1 MFQLT
6 MNNGQNLAFPD
17 ICLTPTPGGPVPIPY
32 PNISMSTTALP
43 PTTAMNILVD
53 GTPSLNMLSEIPL
66 SNGDEAGV
74 NLGVV
79 SGMIMGPTR
88 YLMGSETLML
98 KGAPAVK
105 LTSETGQNGGMMNTE
120 GACLVP
126 SQLIMIVLS

>member
-6 MNNGQNLAFPD
+6 MGEGQNIAFPD
-17 ICLTPTPGGPVPIPY
+17 VCLTPTPGGPVPMPY
-32 PNISMSTTALP
+32 PNISMSVTALP
-43 PTTAMNILVD
+43 PTTAMTVLID
-53 GTPSLNMLSEIPL
+53 GTPSLNLMSEIPI

-88 YLMGSETLML
+88 YVMGSETLML
-98 KGAPAVK
+98 EGVPAVK
-105 LTSETGQNGGMMNTE
+105 LTSETGQNGEMMNAE

-126 SQLIMIVLS
+126 SQEIMIVLS

>member
-6 MNNGQNLAFPD
+6 MADGQNLAFPD
-17 ICLTPTPGGPVPIPY
+17 VCLTPTPGGPVPIPY
-32 PNISMSTTALP
+32 PNISMSATALP
-43 PTTAMNILVD
+43 PTTAMTILVD
-53 GTPSLNMLSEIPL
+53 GTPALNMLSEIPI

-98 KGAPAVK
+98 EGAPAVK
-105 LTSETGQNGGMMNTE
+105 LTSETGQNGEMMNCE
-120 GACLVP
+120 GACIVP
-126 SQLIMIVLS
+126 SQEIMIVLS